1 MAARASVHASF
12 RYYAGRRMSQ
22 AYLLQFPGVVGLRPF
37 GTVES
42 VAGMPGNLVPR
53 SWSLN
58 ERYA

>member
-1 MAARASVHASF
+1 MAPRASSRLKKCEHLT
-12 RYYAGRRMSQ
+12 
-22 AYLLQFPGVVGLRPF
+22 YLLQFPGVVGLRPF